1 MADPPRPQVITA
13 TVLVEGGS
21 ESLER
26 TRSYVIQ
33 AIKSSCR
40 NVRDGSVVI
49 ALHDENDR
57 LIGLDISGMPSQA
70 LQDEVD
76 KFTDKFEG

>member
-21 ESLER
+21 ESHER

-33 AIKSSCR
+33 ALKSACR
-40 NVRDGSVVI
+40 NVRDGSVLI
-49 ALHDENDR
+49 ALYDENEH
-57 LIGLDISGMPSQA
+57 LIGLDVSGSPSAA
-70 LQDEVD
+70 LQQQVD
-76 KFTDKFEG
+76 KFTEKFEG